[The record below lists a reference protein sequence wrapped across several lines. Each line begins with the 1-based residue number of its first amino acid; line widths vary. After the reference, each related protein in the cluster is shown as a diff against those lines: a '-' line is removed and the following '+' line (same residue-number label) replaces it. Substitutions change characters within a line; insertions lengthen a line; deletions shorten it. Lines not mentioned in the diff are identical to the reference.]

1 MAIFHNSTTASMVL
15 IVTQNNATEEYFSL
29 SYKTLKQKK
38 RQIKKIS
45 KIKMKVRSNELM
57 L

>member
-38 RQIKKIS
+38 DRSKK
-45 KIKMKVRSNELM
+45 
-57 L
+57 